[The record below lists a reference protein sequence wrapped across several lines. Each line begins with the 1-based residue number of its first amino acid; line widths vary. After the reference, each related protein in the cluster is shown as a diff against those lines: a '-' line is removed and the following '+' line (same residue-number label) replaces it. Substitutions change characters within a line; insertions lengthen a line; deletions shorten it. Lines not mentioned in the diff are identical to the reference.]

1 MDRENIWQNFGDEG
15 EGLDLKKSPIEVDES
30 SDLKSIA
37 RKECLSIVR
46 SGLGYLRNWVSCG
59 GCGVVFN
66 LDRGKVGECPCCGWK
81 FKFDRGGGLV
91 LVEMVDKKQ
100 RDERTFK
107 ELADSLGKRVLA
119 ENLGEGVEI
128 DDFEEYKIDGGF
140 FAEDVILKVKKIGK
154 ADCPCCKKSV
164 DWDKVEPYSGLFAVV
179 KRCPKCEE
187 NAFALDRD
195 KSVWLRRNLEA
206 EEEPFNLGEAY
217 GFDEEETE
225 EEGLI

>member
-1 MDRENIWQNFGDEG
+1 MDGGNIWQNFGDEG
-15 EGLDLKKSPIEVDES
+15 EGLDLKESSIKVDES
-30 SDLKSIA
+30 TDLKAIA
-37 RKECLSIVR
+37 RKECLSVVR

-66 LDRGKVGECPCCGWK
+66 LDRSKVGECPCCGWK
-81 FKFDRGGGLV
+81 FKFDKGGGLV
-91 LVEMVDKKQ
+91 LVEMVDKKKEEE
-100 RDERTFK
+100 DEKVFEEIAE
-107 ELADSLGKRVLA
+107 ELGLGDEVD
-119 ENLGEGVEI
+119 NI
-128 DDFEEYKIDGGF
+128 EEYKIDGGF

-154 ADCPCCKKSV
+154 ADCPCCKKSI

-179 KRCPKCEE
+179 KVCPKCEE

-195 KSVWLRRNLEA
+195 ESVWLRRNLEA
-206 EEEPFNLGEAY
+206 EEEHFGFGEIY